1 MELTKENIFWRFY
14 LPIIGSIFVVSVIA
28 AIIISIMS
36 KNIFYTLQERE
47 NLTVLK
53 NVLHLVSR
61 FEPTL
66 EQYRQDALEYRK
78 RTIVSLLEMTR
89 SLLDT
94 YYNQIK
100 KDDITVDEAR
110 YRSYNLLKNIH
121 YGRNDYIFVVN
132 SRYEMVV
139 HPDPKMVSVN
149 LFNLRDPDGIYVI
162 RELVNV
168 AKQAKNDEVSFVQ
181 YRWYR
186 KDDKNRKPEPKIS
199 GAFYYEPW
207 DWVVGTG
214 VYIRD
219 IDEMVENR
227 RMLMLNTLKLQLAK
241 IKLGENG
248 YIYVF
253 DEAGNIIYHPVL
265 SGNIK
270 NMALKDPE
278 TGRLIYDELVETARR
293 SWGKNFLKY
302 RWDRP
307 DDKGHYIYPKI
318 TWCAREP
325 NTGWYVA
332 SSVYEEEIE
341 APVKRFVCLLSMPAI
356 ATIVILGFILFILL
370 RKLLNPIKAL
380 CVVCD
385 RVRNGDFSVRARGDI
400 GGEIGFL
407 AGQFNRMVESIALLR
422 ENDKNKTEELEELN
436 QKLEDL
442 VDERTKE
449 LEQKALELEKAV
461 SHLKELDKMK
471 SVFLSSV
478 SHELRTPLTSILG
491 FAKLIYKDFR
501 KFFLP
506 LAEDRS
512 KLKKKGARIEDNV
525 SIIIAEG
532 ERLTR
537 LINDVLDLA
546 KIESGRIEWKD
557 VEFAASEFLEQ
568 AARAVEG
575 QFASRPSVEFCKE
588 ISDDLPLIAADKDRL
603 IQVVI
608 NLLNNAAKFTEE
620 GRVILSAC
628 VVEDKLRVTVEDT
641 GVGISPEDL
650 EKVFDKF
657 HQVADNDTLKD
668 KPKGTGLGLS
678 ISKQII
684 EHYGGR
690 IWVESEPGQGS
701 KFIFELPIARRPE
714 DNNDRQSAELDTVHQ
729 DPGSRDAP
737 LVLVVDDDPGV
748 RKLLMQILEEE
759 GYQVCTAENGRD
771 GLEKAMLFKPDLI
784 TMDLMM
790 PVMDGREAINQMR
803 QEPELCGI
811 PIVVV
816 SVLPDSESAGGVAS
830 ITKPIDEQTLIET
843 VDSLLKRKVRSPKPC
858 IVLED
863 EYRQEREPNI
873 TLCRGEVLYCSV
885 EQMWQEIER
894 GFTGTVM
901 IPAGICEQMDLK
913 RLSFLRG
920 VQLVI
925 LN

>member
-1 MELTKENIFWRFY
+1 
-14 LPIIGSIFVVSVIA
+14 
-28 AIIISIMS
+28 
-36 KNIFYTLQERE
+36 
-47 NLTVLK
+47 
-53 NVLHLVSR
+53 
-61 FEPTL
+61 
-66 EQYRQDALEYRK
+66 
-78 RTIVSLLEMTR
+78 
-89 SLLDT
+89 
-94 YYNQIK
+94 
-100 KDDITVDEAR
+100 
-110 YRSYNLLKNIH
+110 
-121 YGRNDYIFVVN
+121 
-132 SRYEMVV
+132 
-139 HPDPKMVSVN
+139 
-149 LFNLRDPDGIYVI
+149 
-162 RELVNV
+162 
-168 AKQAKNDEVSFVQ
+168 
-181 YRWYR
+181 
-186 KDDKNRKPEPKIS
+186 
-199 GAFYYEPW
+199 
-207 DWVVGTG
+207 
-214 VYIRD
+214 
-219 IDEMVENR
+219 
-227 RMLMLNTLKLQLAK
+227 
-241 IKLGENG
+241 
-248 YIYVF
+248 
-253 DEAGNIIYHPVL
+253 
-265 SGNIK
+265 
-270 NMALKDPE
+270 
-278 TGRLIYDELVETARR
+278 
-293 SWGKNFLKY
+293 
-302 RWDRP
+302 
-307 DDKGHYIYPKI
+307 
-318 TWCAREP
+318 
-325 NTGWYVA
+325 
-332 SSVYEEEIE
+332 
-341 APVKRFVCLLSMPAI
+341 
-356 ATIVILGFILFILL
+356 
-370 RKLLNPIKAL
+370 
-380 CVVCD
+380 
-385 RVRNGDFSVRARGDI
+385 
-400 GGEIGFL
+400 
-407 AGQFNRMVESIALLR
+407 
-422 ENDKNKTEELEELN
+422 
-436 QKLEDL
+436 
-442 VDERTKE
+442 
-449 LEQKALELEKAV
+449 LEKAV

-471 SVFLSSV
+471 SAFLSSV

-771 GLEKAMLFKPDLI
+771 GLEKARLFKPDLI